1 MQVKDLMSTV
11 VEFTTPSTS
20 VKEAAHQMHERH
32 VGVLPVLDDDKVIGM
47 ITDRDICCKIIAT
60 GHSAG
65 RTPVTEVMTADVA
78 TCLDEQAIDDA
89 TNIMIERH
97 VRRLAVVNKNSQLVG
112 ILSIDD
118 VARNSHDLA
127 SSVLEAVTP
136 LH

>member
-32 VGVLPVLDDDKVIGM
+32 VGVLPVLDDDKVVGM
-47 ITDRDICCKIIAT
+47 ITDRDICCKIIAI

-65 RTPVTEVMTADVA
+65 RTPVTEVMATDVA
-78 TCLDEQAIDDA
+78 TCFDDQEIDA
-89 TNIMIERH
+89 AANIMIERH
-97 VRRLAVVNKNSQLVG
+97 VRRLPIINQSNHLVG
-112 ILSIDD
+112 ILSVDD
-118 VARNSHDLA
+118 VARGSHDLA
-127 SSVLEAVTP
+127 SSVLEAATQ